1 MSEHDQL
8 NEQIT
13 NLEEQI
19 QKIKDQLMAI
29 GDMRPGNLTEQ
40 KHPSK
45 SANHPYYQLSY
56 THKNRSR
63 TEYIREAFLEDIR
76 HEISEYELFR
86 KLTAQWTDLAVEK
99 AAVKLKLLRATTPR
113 AKRRPTPRKTG

>member
-1 MSEHDQL
+1 MNDRDQL
-8 NEQIT
+8 SEQIME
-13 NLEEQI
+13 LDVQI
-19 QKIKDQLMAI
+19 QEIKDQLMGV

-63 TEYIREAFLEDIR
+63 TEYIREAFVDEIKQ
-76 HEISEYELFR
+76 EISEYERFR
-86 KLTAQWTDLAVEK
+86 QLIAQWTDLAVER
-99 AAVKLKLLRATTPR
+99 ASAKLKLLRATTPR
-113 AKRRPTPRKTG
+113 AKRRPSPKKES

>member
-1 MSEHDQL
+1 MNDHDQL
-8 NEQIT
+8 SEQIME
-13 NLEEQI
+13 LEVQI
-19 QKIKDQLMAI
+19 QEIKDQLMGV

-63 TEYIREAFLEDIR
+63 TEYIREAFLDEIKQ
-76 HEISEYELFR
+76 EISEYERFR
-86 KLTAQWTDLAVEK
+86 QLIAQWTDLAVER
-99 AAVKLKLLRATTPR
+99 ASVKLKLLRATTPR
-113 AKRRPTPRKTG
+113 AKRRPSPKKES